1 MGRKKEEIQ
10 GGLPIQD
17 LEDYAR
23 NSSSPYSPPHEGTV
37 VIRIRPGLLTS
48 GSPKHPRL
56 PAAEG
61 GSDIAADVVPSYSG
75 GTVRELHPLP
85 VDRTILSGRT
95 VDDQ

>member
-17 LEDYAR
+17 LEDYTRLFVLALFPTPR
-23 NSSSPYSPPHEGTV
+23 GNSGHSD
-37 VIRIRPGLLTS
+37 RPGLLTS

>member
-17 LEDYAR
+17 LEDYTRLFVLALFPTPRGNSGHSDSAR
-23 NSSSPYSPPHEGTV
+23 SSDFWITQA
-37 VIRIRPGLLTS
+37 
-48 GSPKHPRL
+48 
-56 PAAEG
+56 PASSRRVD